1 MKLTIQFVTDER
13 ILIRGT
19 GGVSVRGQI
28 LNIGPGEVGARFD
41 YHSPEEQKEMFGRQN
56 WVLIAAEDDD
66 GSPIRHPDL
75 GRSIDGPAFIDPALA
90 ANWPSG
96 VHDFMREQGAIGED
110 VPMDASEDEEYERP
124 KSKIA
129 TATTITKGR
138 TKITLKKTKGK

>member
-28 LNIGPGEVGARFD
+28 LDIGPGEVGARFD
-41 YHSPEEQKEMFGRQN
+41 YHSPEEQKDMFGRQN
-56 WVLIAAEDDD
+56 WVLIAAEDDNGD
-66 GSPIRHPDL
+66 PIRHPDL

-96 VHDFMREQGAIGED
+96 VHDFMREQGAIGVD
-110 VPMDASEDEEYERP
+110 VPMDTEEEDLSKKPVAS
-124 KSKIA
+124 A
-129 TATTITKGR
+129 TRGKTKL
-138 TKITLKKTKGK
+138 TLKKSRGG